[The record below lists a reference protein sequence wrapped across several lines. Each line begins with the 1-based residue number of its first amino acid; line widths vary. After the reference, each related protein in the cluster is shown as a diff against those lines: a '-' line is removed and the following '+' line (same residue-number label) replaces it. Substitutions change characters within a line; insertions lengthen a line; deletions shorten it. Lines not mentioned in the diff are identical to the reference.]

1 MDIRAKRSRDKII
14 DTFLKIRGKKRLE
27 KITVTEICKSAQ
39 INKSTFYA
47 HFHDV
52 YDLSDFLETQLVE
65 EILSSITYPENLF
78 TDKKSYVVELAK
90 ESTKRRKMIE
100 IVFADE
106 KYFSLAKRLM
116 EAYKDYYF
124 KMHPELKDDPDT
136 NIRLTYSVYGGFYTY
151 YENLRFGSDKV
162 VEVIGNIESELS

>member
-14 DTFLKIRGKKRLE
+14 DTFLKIRAKKKLE
-27 KITVTEICKSAQ
+27 KITVTEICKIAD

-52 YDLSDFLETQLVE
+52 FDLSDFLETQIVDG
-65 EILSSITYPENLF
+65 ILSSINSPESLF
-78 TDKKSYVVELAK
+78 TDRKTFVIEIAK
-90 ESTKRRKMIE
+90 ESTKRRDMIE
-100 IVFADE
+100 IVFADD

-116 EAYKDYYF
+116 DAHKDYYF
-124 KMHPELKDDPDT
+124 KKHPELKDDPET

-151 YENLRFGSDKV
+151 YENLRFGSDKI

>member
-14 DTFLKIRGKKRLE
+14 DTFLGLRAKKKLE
-27 KITVTEICKSAQ
+27 KITVTEICKVAD

-52 YDLSDFLETQLVE
+52 YDLSDFLETQIVD
-65 EILSSITYPENLF
+65 EILSSLSTPESLF
-78 TDKKSYVVELAK
+78 TDKKSFVVELAK
-90 ESTKRRKMIE
+90 ESIKRKDIIE
-100 IVFADE
+100 IVFADD

-116 EAYKDYYF
+116 DAHKEYYF
-124 KMHPELKDDPDT
+124 KKHPELKEDPET

-151 YENLRFGSDKV
+151 YENLRFGSDKI
-162 VEVIGNIESELS
+162 VEVIGIIESELS

>member
-14 DTFLKIRGKKRLE
+14 DTFLKIRAKKKLE

-52 YDLSDFLETQLVE
+52 YDLSESLETQIVD
-65 EILSSITYPENLF
+65 EILSTVSSTESLF
-78 TDKKSYVVELAK
+78 SDRKSFVVELAK
-90 ESTKRRKMIE
+90 ESTKRRDMIE

-116 EAYKDYYF
+116 DAHKDYYF
-124 KMHPELKDDPDT
+124 KNHPELKDDPET

-151 YENLRFGSDKV
+151 YVNIRFGSDKV

>member
-14 DTFLKIRGKKRLE
+14 DTFLKIRAKKKLE

-47 HFHDV
+47 HFNDV

-78 TDKKSYVVELAK
+78 TNKKSYVVELAK
-90 ESTKRRKMIE
+90 ESTKRRDIIE

-106 KYFSLAKRLM
+106 KYLPVKATYESLFLAILADYKNYKYNKRS
-116 EAYKDYYF
+116 
-124 KMHPELKDDPDT
+124 H
-136 NIRLTYSVYGGFYTY
+136 
-151 YENLRFGSDKV
+151 
-162 VEVIGNIESELS
+162 